1 MAMSAIDSVGTT
13 ITPELVNEVHRG
25 LWATLVQKYKNAFSV
40 PKEERQRADE
50 TVRGMWV
57 LYVWQRDA
65 QTRHP
70 FQFLRSYGIPD
81 EIAQYIVEGFTDY
94 SVNEASVKPEKR
106 RDKWS
111 AFEQFARDHVG
122 EQFTMEQLVEISG
135 FSYPTTLGYVKES
148 LYYKKIKKGLYEAMT
163 PPERE

>member
-1 MAMSAIDSVGTT
+1 MTMNDIDSVETT
-13 ITPELVNEVHRG
+13 ITLELVHEIHKG
-25 LWATLVQKYKNAFSV
+25 LWATLMEKYKDVFSV
-40 PKEERQRADE
+40 PKEERHRADE

-57 LYVWQRDA
+57 LHYWQRDA

-70 FQFLRSYGIPD
+70 YQFLRSYGIPD
-81 EIAQYIVEGFTDY
+81 DIAQYVVETFTDH
-94 SVNEASVKPEKR
+94 SVNEASAKTTKR

-148 LYYKKIKKGLYEAMT
+148 FYYKKIKKGLYEATT